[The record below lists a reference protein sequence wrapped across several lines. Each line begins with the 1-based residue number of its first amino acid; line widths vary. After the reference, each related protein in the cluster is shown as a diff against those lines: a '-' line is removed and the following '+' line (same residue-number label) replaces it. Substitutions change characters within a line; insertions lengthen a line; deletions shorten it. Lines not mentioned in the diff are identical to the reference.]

1 MRWIGH
7 LAGALI
13 VGIILVIVW
22 EQFSG
27 VSIAQATEDF
37 FAQYG
42 IGAGIMIAILVIAAI
57 LIWGKSSR
65 G

>member
-1 MRWIGH
+1 LRWIGH
-7 LAGALI
+7 LLGALV

-22 EQFSG
+22 EQYSG
-27 VSIAQATEDF
+27 VSISKAAEDF

-42 IGAGIMIAILVIAAI
+42 IGAGLMIAILIIAAI
-57 LIWGKSSR
+57 LIWVKSSR